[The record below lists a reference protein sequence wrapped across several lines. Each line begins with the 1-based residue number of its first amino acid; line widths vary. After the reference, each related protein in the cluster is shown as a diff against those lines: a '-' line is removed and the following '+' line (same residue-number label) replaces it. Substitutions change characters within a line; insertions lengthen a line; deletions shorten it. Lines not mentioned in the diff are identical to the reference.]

1 MRVILTRKEQVS
13 EGCARIRC
21 FVGKRL
27 SIALA
32 LIPLALA
39 PGVAGAES
47 SARDGGATSQA
58 YALKVIVPGQA
69 GAATTAVTAPSNSVS
84 FGNAGAYPSSDVVS
98 WGPSSASASAV
109 PGQTATASASAEV
122 TSLSL
127 FGGEVTASGVR
138 GSVQASASV
147 TATTGGFDGAGI
159 GSLVVLGQ
167 PVAVTPNARVALGDW
182 GYAIV
187 LAQGTAPTATSFRGN
202 VTALDVRLT
211 VDHGGLPAGT
221 QILAGYAEA
230 AVTAPE
236 PETETGETTPAPK
249 PAKPRGPKLVPPE
262 QSGIPPLVRE
272 PPIGLK
278 PKLTRERYVF
288 PVYGQSSFTNT
299 FYAPRASTGWHHGED
314 IFAPLG
320 APILA
325 ITDGTLYS
333 VGWNDVGG
341 YRLWLRDEQGNQFYY
356 AHLSAFSPLAV
367 NGAIVKAGDVIGFMG
382 NSGDAAG
389 TPYHLHFEIHPLG
402 MLHMGYDGVVAP
414 YPFLVAW
421 RRVQDII
428 FPDGTGWA
436 PAPPAGATA
445 PRPGAILLQVS
456 DISSASGLRPGSV
469 ARAFVAPASAEGD
482 GALIRAFAPPS
493 TAQDGGR
500 ESSGPLGD

>member
-1 MRVILTRKEQVS
+1 MILICKKQTS
-13 EGCARIRC
+13 GASARIGRL
-21 FVGKRL
+21 VGKRL
-27 SIALA
+27 SIVLA

-39 PGVAGAES
+39 PGIADAES

-58 YALKVIVPGQA
+58 YALKVVVPGQP
-69 GAATTAVTAPSNSVS
+69 GVATAAVTAPINSVS
-84 FGNAGAYPSSDVVS
+84 FGNAGAYPSPDVVS
-98 WGPSSASASAV
+98 WGPSVASASAA
-109 PGQTATASASAEV
+109 PGQTATASASATV

-127 FGGEVTASGVR
+127 FGGQVTATSVR
-138 GSVQASASV
+138 GSVQASAS
-147 TATTGGFDGAGI
+147 ATETVGGFDQAGI
-159 GSLVVLGQ
+159 DSLVVLGQ

-187 LAQGTAPTATSFRGN
+187 LAQGTAPTETSFRGN
-202 VTALDVRLT
+202 VTALDIRLT
-211 VDHGGLPAGT
+211 VEHGGLPAGT
-221 QILAGYAEA
+221 QILVGYADA
-230 AVTAPE
+230 SVTAPE
-236 PETETGETTPAPK
+236 PETETGETATTPK
-249 PAKPRGPKLVPPE
+249 PPKLPRGPKLVPPE
-262 QSGIPPLVRE
+262 PRGIPPLVRQ
-272 PPIGLK
+272 PPIGVK
-278 PKLTRERYVF
+278 PKLTPGRYVF
-288 PVYGQSSFTNT
+288 PVYGPSSFTNT

-325 ITDGTLYS
+325 VTDGTLFS

-341 YRLWLRDEQGNQFYY
+341 YRVWLRDKQGNQFYY

-367 NGAIVKAGDVIGFMG
+367 NGAVVKAGDVIGFMG

-389 TPYHLHFEIHPLG
+389 TPYHLHFEFHPLG
-402 MLHMGYDGVVAP
+402 MLHLGYDGVLSP
-414 YPFLVAW
+414 YPYLVAW
-421 RRVQDII
+421 RHVEDIT

-436 PAPPAGATA
+436 PTAPAGATA

-482 GALIRAFAPPS
+482 GALVRAFAPPS
-493 TAQDGGR
+493 AAQDGGR